1 MSGIVTS
8 DIVNGSDEVVTV
20 GVQRPGVQPGRWRLQ
35 LGKCAV
41 GALALARSP
50 RNVRAKLRE
59 EGGGKNA
66 KIVDLSGSKGGGGLG
81 VGYVGSIEH
90 ATRKWWLKSMIW

>member
-8 DIVNGSDEVVTV
+8 DIVNGSDKVVTV

-41 GALALARSP
+41 GALALPCSP
-50 RNVRAKLRE
+50 RNVRAKVRE
-59 EGGGKNA
+59 EGGKVCEDCRFVC
-66 KIVDLSGSKGGGGLG
+66 IKGGEG
-81 VGYVGSIEH
+81 
-90 ATRKWWLKSMIW
+90 

>member
-1 MSGIVTS
+1 MCDIVT
-8 DIVNGSDEVVTV
+8 GSDKVVTV

-41 GALALARSP
+41 GALALACSP
-50 RNVRAKLRE
+50 RNVRAKVRE

-66 KIVDLSGSKGGGGLG
+66 KIVDLSGSKGGGLG
-81 VGYVGSIEH
+81 VGYVGSIEL
-90 ATRKWWLKSMIW
+90 ATRKWWLKNMIW